1 MKRFKWFVFALSL
14 VITFSISQAQ
24 QIELTI
30 AHGMTGGAD
39 RTAFDGIVA
48 AFEAEN
54 PTIKVTQ
61 IVQDDDLYEDT
72 GLITLLKSN
81 DPPDIFFEFGGER
94 VASNA
99 ENGFA
104 ADLTDALAEDGWQ
117 DTFID
122 AAWSAPAGT
131 VYNDRIYMIP
141 LGLDVTTVV
150 WYDKA
155 TFDEFGL
162 TEPATWEEFV
172 VLVKTLSD
180 NGVTPIIFGN
190 QEFWPFGNW
199 AGHIVA
205 RVVSPEKFDAAFR
218 LQEPFNQAEFV
229 EAFGYF
235 KELADVNAF
244 NPDMASLGADPAMSA
259 FFNGA
264 AAMHPIGSWLVSTA
278 LDSAPEDFEYD
289 AFNTPLI
296 SDGAGDPNSIIGLST
311 GYQISAKTEHFAEAV
326 AFMKFFT
333 NKQNQILWS
342 ESGAFSPVSGAMEEA
357 DLNTHTKKLAQ
368 LFAEASSIVPPP
380 DTGYPQ
386 EVADIFYQGAA
397 YVAGGL
403 KSPEEALQ
411 WVDEQLEP
419 MKN

>member
-1 MKRFKWFVFALSL
+1 MKHRSIIFILL
-14 VITFSISQAQ
+14 VISLAFAQ
-24 QIELTI
+24 EIELTI

-39 RTAFDGIVA
+39 RTAFDQIVA

-54 PTIKVTQ
+54 PNIKVTQ
-61 IVQDDDLYEDT
+61 IAQDDDLYEDT
-72 GLITLLKSN
+72 GLITLLQSN

-99 ENGFA
+99 ANGFA
-104 ADLTDALAEDGWQ
+104 ADLTEALTEENWQ
-117 DTFID
+117 DSFIE

-131 VYNDRIYMIP
+131 MVDGRVYMIP
-141 LGLDVTTVV
+141 TNLDVTTVI

-162 TEPATWEEFV
+162 SEPETWTEFV
-172 VLVKTLSD
+172 DLVKTLSD

-205 RVVSPEKFDAAFR
+205 RVVSAEKFDAAFR
-218 LQEPFNQAEFV
+218 LEEPFNQAEFV
-229 EAFGYF
+229 TAFGYF
-235 KELADVNAF
+235 EQLAEVNAF
-244 NPDMASLGADPAMSA
+244 NADMPSLGADPAMSA

-278 LDSAPEDFEYD
+278 LDSAPEDFQYD

-296 SDGAGDPNSIIGLST
+296 PGGLGDPNSIIGLST

-333 NKQNQILWS
+333 SKVNQITWA
-342 ESGAFSPVSGAMEEA
+342 EAGAFSPVHGAMEEA
-357 DLNTHTKKLAQ
+357 DLNEHTKKLAQ

-386 EVADIFYQGAA
+386 EIADIFYQGAA
-397 YVAGGL
+397 YVAAGL
-403 KSPEEALQ
+403 KSPEDALM
-411 WVDEQLEP
+411 WVDEQLAP

>member
-1 MKRFKWFVFALSL
+1 MKQFRGLVLALLFMVNVSA
-14 VITFSISQAQ
+14 SYAQ

-39 RTAFDGIVA
+39 RTAFDKIVA
-48 AFEAEN
+48 DFEAAN
-54 PTIKVTQ
+54 PTIKITQ

-104 ADLTDALAEDGWQ
+104 ADLTDALNEGGWK

-131 VYNDRIYMIP
+131 LYNGRIYMIP
-141 LGLDVTTVV
+141 LGLDVTTVI
-150 WYDKA
+150 WYDKT
-155 TFDEFGL
+155 TFEEFGL
-162 TEPATWEEFV
+162 SEPATWEDFV
-172 VLVKTLSD
+172 ALVKTLSD
-180 NGVTPIIFGN
+180 NGVTPLIFGN

-199 AGHIVA
+199 AGHVVA
-205 RVVSPEKFDAAFR
+205 RVVSPEKFDAVFR
-218 LQEPFNQAEFV
+218 LQEPFNQPDFIK
-229 EAFGYF
+229 AFGYF

-278 LDSAPEDFEYD
+278 LESAPEDFEYD

-296 SDGAGDPNSIIGLST
+296 SGGAGDPASIIGLST
-311 GYQISAKTEHFAEAV
+311 GYQISAKSEHFAEAV
-326 AFMKFFT
+326 AFLKFFT
-333 NKQNQILWS
+333 TKQNQITWA
-342 ESGAFSPVSGAMEEA
+342 ESGAFSPVTGAMEEA
-357 DLNTHTKKLAQ
+357 NLDPHTKKLAT
-368 LFAEASSIVPPP
+368 LFAEADSIVPPP

-403 KSPEEALQ
+403 KTPEEALQ
-411 WVDEQLEP
+411 WIDEQLEP

>member
-1 MKRFKWFVFALSL
+1 MQKLKLVVWILFTVLSL
-14 VITFSISQAQ
+14 SYAQ

-39 RTAFDGIVA
+39 RTAFDQIVA
-48 AFEAEN
+48 DFEAAN
-54 PTIKVTQ
+54 PNIKITQ

-72 GLITLLKSN
+72 GLITLLKSD

-131 VYNDRIYMIP
+131 VFNDRIYMIP
-141 LGLDVTTVV
+141 LGLDVTTVI

-155 TFDEFGL
+155 IFDEFGL
-162 TEPATWEEFV
+162 AEPKTWEEFV
-172 VLVKTLSD
+172 TLVKTLSD
-180 NGVTPIIFGN
+180 NGITPIIFGN

-205 RVVSPEKFDAAFR
+205 RVVSPETFDAAFR
-218 LQEPFNQAEFV
+218 LQEPFNQPEFIK
-229 EAFGYF
+229 AFGYF

-244 NPDMASLGADPAMSA
+244 NPDMA

-296 SDGAGDPNSIIGLST
+296 ADGAGDPNSIIGLST
-311 GYQISAKTEHFAEAV
+311 GYQISAKSEHFAEAV

-333 NKQNQILWS
+333 NKQNQILWA
-342 ESGAFSPVSGAMEEA
+342 ESGAFSPVKGAMEEA
-357 DLNTHTKKLAQ
+357 NLNVHTKKLAQ

-403 KSPEEALQ
+403 KTPEEAVQ
-411 WVDEQLEP
+411 WIDEQLEP

>member
-1 MKRFKWFVFALSL
+1 MQKLKLFVWMLFTVLSL
-14 VITFSISQAQ
+14 SYAQ

-39 RTAFDGIVA
+39 RTAFDQIVA
-48 AFEAEN
+48 DFEAAN
-54 PTIKVTQ
+54 PNIKITQ

-72 GLITLLKSN
+72 GLITLLKSD

-131 VYNDRIYMIP
+131 VFNDRIYMIP
-141 LGLDVTTVV
+141 LGLDVTTVI

-162 TEPATWEEFV
+162 TEPKTWEEFV
-172 VLVKTLSD
+172 ALVKTLSD
-180 NGVTPIIFGN
+180 NGITPIIFGN

-205 RVVSPEKFDAAFR
+205 RVVSPETFDAAFR
-218 LQEPFNQAEFV
+218 LQEPFNQPEFV
-229 EAFGYF
+229 
-235 KELADVNAF
+235 KAF

-278 LDSAPEDFEYD
+278 LDSAPEDFDYD

-296 SDGAGDPNSIIGLST
+296 ADGAGDPNSIIGLST
-311 GYQISAKTEHFAEAV
+311 GYQISAKSEHFAEAV

-333 NKQNQILWS
+333 DKQNQILWA
-342 ESGAFSPVSGAMEEA
+342 ESGAFSPVKSAMEEA
-357 DLNTHTKKLAQ
+357 NLNVHTKKLAQ
-368 LFAEASSIVPPP
+368 IFAEASSIVPPP

-403 KSPEEALQ
+403 KTPEEAVQ
-411 WVDEQLEP
+411 WIDEQLEP

>member
-1 MKRFKWFVFALSL
+1 MKGIKHFAFVAIISMLLSL
-14 VITFSISQAQ
+14 VAAQ
-24 QIELTI
+24 VELTI

-39 RTAFDGIVA
+39 KDAFDKIVA
-48 AFEAEN
+48 DFEATN
-54 PTIKVTQ
+54 PNIKITQ

-99 ENGFA
+99 ANGFA
-104 ADLTDALAEDGWQ
+104 ADLTEALAQDGWK

-131 VYNDRIYMIP
+131 MLDGKIYMIP
-141 LGLDVTTVV
+141 LGLDVTTVI

-162 TEPATWEEFV
+162 TEPKTWEEFV
-172 VLVKTLSD
+172 TLVKTLSD

-205 RVVSPEKFDAAFR
+205 RMVSPERFDAAFR
-218 LQEPFNQAEFV
+218 LQEPFNQPEFLK
-229 EAFGYF
+229 AFELF
-235 KELADVNAF
+235 KQLADVKAF
-244 NPDMASLGADPAMSA
+244 NADMPSLGADPGMSG

-296 SDGAGDPNSIIGLST
+296 SGGLGDPNSIIGLST
-311 GYQISAKTEHFAEAV
+311 GYQISAKSEHMAEAI

-333 NKQNQILWS
+333 SKENQVAWA
-342 ESGAFSPVSGAMEEA
+342 ESGAFSPVRGAMEEA
-357 DLNTHTKKLAQ
+357 NLNSHTKKLAQ

-397 YVAGGL
+397 LVAAAE
-403 KSPEEALQ
+403 KTPEEALV
-411 WVDEQLEP
+411 WIDEQLAP
-419 MKN
+419 MKE

>member
-1 MKRFKWFVFALSL
+1 MRHIRYIVISLIVWMVMSL
-14 VITFSISQAQ
+14 VLAQ
-24 QIELTI
+24 QIELSI

-39 RTAFDGIVA
+39 KDVFDKIVA
-48 AFEAEN
+48 DFEAAN
-54 PTIKVTQ
+54 PNIKITQ
-61 IVQDDDLYEDT
+61 IVQDGELYEDT

-81 DPPDIFFEFGGER
+81 DSPDIFFEFGGER

-99 ENGFA
+99 ANGFA
-104 ADLTDALAEDGWQ
+104 ADLTDALVQDGWK

-131 VYNDRIYMIP
+131 MVDGKVYMIP
-141 LGLDVTTVV
+141 LGLDVTTVI

-155 TFDEFGL
+155 TFDEFSL
-162 TEPATWEEFV
+162 TEPKTWEEFV

-180 NGVTPIIFGN
+180 NGVTPIIIGN

-205 RVVSPEKFDAAFR
+205 RMVSAERFDAAFR
-218 LQEPFNQAEFV
+218 LQEPFNQPEFLK
-229 EAFGYF
+229 AFELF
-235 KELADVNAF
+235 KQLADVKAF
-244 NPDMASLGADPAMSA
+244 NPDMPSLGADPGMSG

-296 SDGAGDPNSIIGLST
+296 AGGLGDPNSIIGLST
-311 GYQISAKTEHFAEAV
+311 GYQISAKSEHMAEAL

-333 NKQNQILWS
+333 SKENQIAWA
-342 ESGAFSPVSGAMEEA
+342 ESGAFSPVRGAMEEA
-357 DLNTHTKKLAQ
+357 NLDPHTQKLAQ
-368 LFAEASSIVPPP
+368 LFAEASSIIPPP

-386 EVADIFYQGAA
+386 EIADIFYQGAA
-397 YVAGGL
+397 YVAAAQ
-403 KSPEEALQ
+403 KTPEEALV
-411 WVDEQLEP
+411 WIDEQLAP
-419 MKN
+419 MKE